1 MATGEISVL
10 NLHLK
15 TGSDISNGDYFL
27 FIDDGVLSKILK
39 TDLYASVAVDA
50 KGDKGDVGATGAVGG
65 QGAIGWSPLL
75 AVVSDGA
82 RRVLQV
88 YDWTGSTGTKPTIGQ
103 YLTTTGFTTNITLAT
118 DIRGSSGSNGTNGT
132 NGTIGETGWSPILA
146 LIVDG
151 ARRVYQVYDWTG
163 GTGTKPA
170 TGQYIGTSGFTNVL
184 ASATDLVGS
193 VSSTTS
199 AISSGLSN
207 TNSTISTVSSGLSV
221 TTSSLSSVSSGLSS
235 LSSGLSNTS
244 SSVSAISSG
253 LSTTTSSVSS
263 VSSGL
268 SDVSTGLS
276 NTNSSVSTISSGL
289 SSVSSGLSNTNTSV
303 SSISSSLST
312 LNGTLGD
319 TTPNTAVV
327 TTLRVNT
334 ALQLPQVTIS
344 TLPSATTYSGYLVDV
359 TDATGGAKVC
369 RSDGTAWKIL
379 NTTVTVT

>member
-10 NLHLK
+10 NLPLK

-50 KGDKGDVGATGAVGG
+50 KGDKGDTGATGAVGG

-88 YDWTGSTGTKPTIGQ
+88 YDWTGSIGTKPATGQ
-103 YLTTTGFTTNITLAT
+103 YLTTTGFTTNITLAV

-132 NGTIGETGWSPILA
+132 NGITGETGWSPILA

-151 ARRVYQVYDWTG
+151 TRRVYQVYDWTG

-170 TGQYIGTSGFTNVL
+170 AGQYIGTSGFTNVL

-221 TTSSLSSVSSGLSS
+221 TTSSLSSASSGLSS
-235 LSSGLSNTS
+235 LSSGLSNTN

-253 LSTTTSSVSS
+253 LSTDRKSV
-263 VSSGL
+263 V
-268 SDVSTGLS
+268 
-276 NTNSSVSTISSGL
+276 
-289 SSVSSGLSNTNTSV
+289 
-303 SSISSSLST
+303 
-312 LNGTLGD
+312 
-319 TTPNTAVV
+319 
-327 TTLRVNT
+327 
-334 ALQLPQVTIS
+334 
-344 TLPSATTYSGYLVDV
+344 
-359 TDATGGAKVC
+359 
-369 RSDGTAWKIL
+369 
-379 NTTVTVT
+379 